1 MNSSD
6 YSRIRKLPVN
16 FVSEPSVEFIRKY
29 NTTFDNIK
37 YCGLCSTG
45 TSRIAKAK
53 NNTHGQVNIMM
64 TNDLHVPVT
73 SAALYIVQY
82 IMLVLCM
89 NITKKPQ

>member
-53 NNTHGQVNIMM
+53 NNTHGTSQY
-64 TNDLHVPVT
+64 NDERFT
-73 SAALYIVQY
+73 CTRNKCSAVHRSVYYASV
-82 IMLVLCM
+82 VHEH
-89 NITKKPQ
+89 N